1 MGTPFMLSPATLNL
15 GGATTDDG
23 AENPLF
29 GDEEVHSVVD
39 RVHANT
45 PRAVYFEP
53 DPERDAADMK
63 IWAVLKTR
71 SWGSQLATLCA
82 KGWVEPEPSY
92 ADLESQLARRVFVME
107 HGFGRVAKVEK
118 TKRGFKPSSIE
129 FVDGGRKVIVLRA
142 QGKEMGTPWL
152 ISPALE
158 PISAYQ
164 DLLDAH
170 STPSKKSSSVKTVE
184 PPATP
189 EQDRA
194 DRQQW
199 SSLQSLGG
207 WGKQLAALKKD
218 GWVEPDPD
226 YNTIDQNLG
235 DRLFVMDLG
244 FGKLVKVEQKKR
256 GWGPC
261 KIDFAEGGEKLVIL
275 RLLGKEMG
283 TPFLVQSNKR
293 ALSVTVASP
302 AGSVTIALTPQQA
315 KKDAKAL
322 KAKFVELLPSVPKSN
337 ARVLAMQAGKAAALA
352 LSSKDYVAAVE
363 HLHRAVAHCE
373 GQQQPG
379 KSSTPVPVPEPEP
392 EPAPTKPSRSAPLP
406 PVLHAGDP
414 ESPVETRSKFTYDEE
429 SENPLHG
436 DETVHGIVDRHHAAT
451 VAAGPLVTDADDD
464 GAENP
469 LFGDEEVHS
478 VVDRVH
484 ANTPRAVYFE
494 PDPERDAA
502 DMKIW
507 AVLKTRSW
515 GSQLATL
522 C

>member
-1 MGTPFMLSPATLNL
+1 MRQTDEPESPVETISKFTYDEESENPLHGDETVHGIVERHHAATIAARPLV
-15 GGATTDDG
+15 TDAENDG

-45 PRAVYFEP
+45 PRAIYFEP

-63 IWAVLKTR
+63 IWAVLKSR
-71 SWGSQLATLCA
+71 SWGSQLATLCG
-82 KGWVEPEPSY
+82 KGWMEPEPSY
-92 ADLESQLARRVFVME
+92 ADLESQLARRIFVME
-107 HGFGRVAKVEK
+107 HGFGRMAKVEK
-118 TKRGFKPSSIE
+118 TKRGFRPSSIE
-129 FVDGGRKVIVLRA
+129 FVDGGRKSIVLRA

-170 STPSKKSSSVKTVE
+170 STPSKKSSSVKTVD

-199 SSLQSLGG
+199 SSLQRLGG

-283 TPFLVQSNKR
+283 TPFLVAPAQPRMISNLQSSPEVVPEGVPP
-293 ALSVTVASP
+293 AHVTAPVDSTESSTNIVLQQRVAVSP
-302 AGSVTIALTPQQA
+302 AHTLPQITCRYVCPSLHLTVCASV
-315 KKDAKAL
+315 
-322 KAKFVELLPSVPKSN
+322 S
-337 ARVLAMQAGKAAALA
+337 
-352 LSSKDYVAAVE
+352 
-363 HLHRAVAHCE
+363 RAYRMPRLGLR
-373 GQQQPG
+373 GQ
-379 KSSTPVPVPEPEP
+379 
-392 EPAPTKPSRSAPLP
+392 
-406 PVLHAGDP
+406 
-414 ESPVETRSKFTYDEE
+414 
-429 SENPLHG
+429 N
-436 DETVHGIVDRHHAAT
+436 
-451 VAAGPLVTDADDD
+451 
-464 GAENP
+464 
-469 LFGDEEVHS
+469 
-478 VVDRVH
+478 
-484 ANTPRAVYFE
+484 
-494 PDPERDAA
+494 
-502 DMKIW
+502 
-507 AVLKTRSW
+507 RSW
-515 GSQLATL
+515 RLLGRASGTPSSQCRRRPQVL
-522 C
+522 CVRLHQLCDLLSRM